1 MSCDASFPSLVVPP
15 RRYTADDAGGREDK
29 FGWLGS
35 ATPNISV
42 ADSKLEFSLNFSRA
56 GVLAVEYLKSY
67 DWNGTVALSV
77 DGAQLH
83 ENALSAHWED
93 RSTQRATTTFA
104 FGTHMN
110 INSQSRKRL
119 PNQYHIRGFAAGV
132 HNVSFFVRLPPQ
144 TTAARFKL
152 YALVTCQESKG
163 GGALKNVTVVPKGGG
178 ALNNVTVVPNGG
190 GALKNVTVLPKGG
203 GAMKG
208 LTAVPN
214 GGGTLKS
221 VTAVTK
227 GVSNAWRDAR
237 GTEKVRLARHWRS
250 WKPHHS

>member
-1 MSCDASFPSLVVPP
+1 M
-15 RRYTADDAGGREDK
+15 
-29 FGWLGS
+29 
-35 ATPNISV
+35 

-56 GVLAVEYLKSY
+56 GILAVEYLKSY

-163 GGALKNVTVVPKGGG
+163 GGALKNVTVVPKGAG
-178 ALNNVTVVPNGG
+178 A
-190 GALKNVTVLPKGG
+190 
-203 GAMKG
+203 
-208 LTAVPN
+208 
-214 GGGTLKS
+214 LKS
-221 VTAVTK
+221 VTAATK
-227 GVSNAWRDAR
+227 GVSNAWRDAHGLAR
-237 GTEKVRLARHWRS
+237 GTDKVRLARHWRL
-250 WKPHHS
+250 WKPDHS

>member
-1 MSCDASFPSLVVPP
+1 M
-15 RRYTADDAGGREDK
+15 
-29 FGWLGS
+29 
-35 ATPNISV
+35 

-77 DGAQLH
+77 DGVQLH

-163 GGALKNVTVVPKGGG
+163 GGALKNVTVVPKG
-178 ALNNVTVVPNGG
+178 A
-190 GALKNVTVLPKGG
+190 GALKNVTVPKGG
-203 GAMKG
+203 GTLKG
-208 LTAVPN
+208 VTVVPN

-237 GTEKVRLARHWRS
+237 GTDKVRLARHWRS
-250 WKPHHS
+250 WKPGHS

>member
-1 MSCDASFPSLVVPP
+1 MSRDASFPSLVVPP
-15 RRYTADDAGGREDK
+15 RRYTADDAGGRADK

-110 INSQSRKRL
+110 ITSQSRKRL

-132 HNVSFFVRLPPQ
+132 HNVIIFRPSPAKNHGRSVQ
-144 TTAARFKL
+144 
-152 YALVTCQESKG
+152 ALRACHMPGIQGRRNAEECDRRAERRRSAEECDRAERRR
-163 GGALKNVTVVPKGGG
+163 GA
-178 ALNNVTVVPNGG
+178 
-190 GALKNVTVLPKGG
+190 
-203 GAMKG
+203 
-208 LTAVPN
+208 
-214 GGGTLKS
+214 
-221 VTAVTK
+221 
-227 GVSNAWRDAR
+227 
-237 GTEKVRLARHWRS
+237 EKCDCGDERCFERLAGRARTCARYR
-250 WKPHHS
+250 

>member
-1 MSCDASFPSLVVPP
+1 M
-15 RRYTADDAGGREDK
+15 
-29 FGWLGS
+29 
-35 ATPNISV
+35 

-77 DGAQLH
+77 DGVQLH

-104 FGTHMN
+104 FGTHIN
-110 INSQSRKRL
+110 INRQSRKRL

-132 HNVSFFVRLPPQ
+132 HNVSFFVRLPQ
-144 TTAARFKL
+144 KTTAARFKL

-163 GGALKNVTVVPKGGG
+163 GETLKNVTVVPKGGG
-178 ALNNVTVVPNGG
+178 AL
-190 GALKNVTVLPKGG
+190 KNVTAVPKGA
-203 GAMKG
+203 GA
-208 LTAVPN
+208 
-214 GGGTLKS
+214 LKS

-227 GVSNAWRDAR
+227 GGSNAWRDAR
-237 GTEKVRLARHWRS
+237 GTEKVRLARHWRL
-250 WKPHHS
+250 WKPDHS

>member
-1 MSCDASFPSLVVPP
+1 M
-15 RRYTADDAGGREDK
+15 
-29 FGWLGS
+29 
-35 ATPNISV
+35 

-77 DGAQLH
+77 DGVQLH
-83 ENALSAHWED
+83 EDALSAHWED

-104 FGTHMN
+104 FGTHIN
-110 INSQSRKRL
+110 INRQSRKRL

-132 HNVSFFVRLPPQ
+132 HNVSFFVRLPQ
-144 TTAARFKL
+144 KTTAARFKL

-163 GGALKNVTVVPKGGG
+163 GGTLKNVTVVPKGGG
-178 ALNNVTVVPNGG
+178 AL
-190 GALKNVTVLPKGG
+190 KNVTAVPKGAAG
-203 GAMKG
+203 VLKSV
-208 LTAVPN
+208 TAVPN

-250 WKPHHS
+250 WKPHNS

>member
-1 MSCDASFPSLVVPP
+1 M
-15 RRYTADDAGGREDK
+15 
-29 FGWLGS
+29 
-35 ATPNISV
+35 

-132 HNVSFFVRLPPQ
+132 HNVSFFVRLPPK

-163 GGALKNVTVVPKGGG
+163 GGTLKNVTVVPKGGG
-178 ALNNVTVVPNGG
+178 ALKNVTVVPNGG
-190 GALKNVTVLPKGG
+190 GTLKGV
-203 GAMKG
+203 
-208 LTAVPN
+208 TAVPN

-237 GTEKVRLARHWRS
+237 GTEKVGLARHWRS

>member
-1 MSCDASFPSLVVPP
+1 M
-15 RRYTADDAGGREDK
+15 
-29 FGWLGS
+29 
-35 ATPNISV
+35 
-42 ADSKLEFSLNFSRA
+42 ADSKLEFLLNFSRA

-132 HNVSFFVRLPPQ
+132 HNVSFFVRLPPK

-163 GGALKNVTVVPKGGG
+163 GGTLKNVTVVPKG
-178 ALNNVTVVPNGG
+178 A
-190 GALKNVTVLPKGG
+190 GALKNVTVPKGA
-203 GAMKG
+203 GALKSV
-208 LTAVPN
+208 TAVPN

-237 GTEKVRLARHWRS
+237 GTEKVGLARHWRS
-250 WKPHHS
+250 WKPGHS

>member
-1 MSCDASFPSLVVPP
+1 M
-15 RRYTADDAGGREDK
+15 
-29 FGWLGS
+29 
-35 ATPNISV
+35 

-77 DGAQLH
+77 DGVQLH

-104 FGTHMN
+104 FGTRMN

-163 GGALKNVTVVPKGGG
+163 GGTLKNVTVVPKG
-178 ALNNVTVVPNGG
+178 A
-190 GALKNVTVLPKGG
+190 GALKNVTVPKGG
-203 GAMKG
+203 GALKSV
-208 LTAVPN
+208 TAVPN

-250 WKPHHS
+250 WKPGHS

>member
-1 MSCDASFPSLVVPP
+1 MSRDASFPSLVVPP
-15 RRYTADDAGGREDK
+15 RRYTADDAGGRADK

-104 FGTHMN
+104 FGTRMN
-110 INSQSRKRL
+110 INSQSLKRL
-119 PNQYHIRGFAAGV
+119 PNQYHISEASPPASTTSHSSSASRHKPRPLGSSSTRLSHARNPRAAE
-132 HNVSFFVRLPPQ
+132 R
-144 TTAARFKL
+144 
-152 YALVTCQESKG
+152 
-163 GGALKNVTVVPKGGG
+163 
-178 ALNNVTVVPNGG
+178 
-190 GALKNVTVLPKGG
+190 
-203 GAMKG
+203 
-208 LTAVPN
+208 
-214 GGGTLKS
+214 
-221 VTAVTK
+221 
-227 GVSNAWRDAR
+227 
-237 GTEKVRLARHWRS
+237 
-250 WKPHHS
+250 

>member
-1 MSCDASFPSLVVPP
+1 MSRDASFPSLVVPP
-15 RRYTADDAGGREDK
+15 RRYTADDAGGRADK

-132 HNVSFFVRLPPQ
+132 HNVSFFVRLPPK

-163 GGALKNVTVVPKGGG
+163 GGTLKNVTVVPKGGG

-190 GALKNVTVLPKGG
+190 GTLKGV
-203 GAMKG
+203 
-208 LTAVPN
+208 TAVPN

-250 WKPHHS
+250 WKPGHS

>member
-1 MSCDASFPSLVVPP
+1 M
-15 RRYTADDAGGREDK
+15 
-29 FGWLGS
+29 
-35 ATPNISV
+35 

-104 FGTHMN
+104 FGTRMN
-110 INSQSRKRL
+110 INSQSLKRL

-163 GGALKNVTVVPKGGG
+163 GGALKNVTVVPKG
-178 ALNNVTVVPNGG
+178 A
-190 GALKNVTVLPKGG
+190 GALKNVTVPKGA
-203 GAMKG
+203 GALKSV
-208 LTAVPN
+208 TAVPN

-250 WKPHHS
+250 WKPGHS

>member
-1 MSCDASFPSLVVPP
+1 MSREASFPSLVVPP
-15 RRYTADDAGGREDK
+15 RRYTADDAGGRADK

-132 HNVSFFVRLPPQ
+132 HNVSFFVRLPQ
-144 TTAARFKL
+144 KTTAARFKL

-163 GGALKNVTVVPKGGG
+163 GETLKNVTVVPKGGG
-178 ALNNVTVVPNGG
+178 AL
-190 GALKNVTVLPKGG
+190 KNVTAVPKGA
-203 GAMKG
+203 GA
-208 LTAVPN
+208 
-214 GGGTLKS
+214 LKS

>member
-1 MSCDASFPSLVVPP
+1 M
-15 RRYTADDAGGREDK
+15 
-29 FGWLGS
+29 
-35 ATPNISV
+35 

-163 GGALKNVTVVPKGGG
+163 GGTLKNVTVVPKG
-178 ALNNVTVVPNGG
+178 A
-190 GALKNVTVLPKGG
+190 GALKSV
-203 GAMKG
+203 
-208 LTAVPN
+208 TAVPN

-250 WKPHHS
+250 WKPGHS

>member
-1 MSCDASFPSLVVPP
+1 M
-15 RRYTADDAGGREDK
+15 
-29 FGWLGS
+29 
-35 ATPNISV
+35 

-77 DGAQLH
+77 DGVQLH
-83 ENALSAHWED
+83 EDALSAHWED

-104 FGTHMN
+104 FGTHIN
-110 INSQSRKRL
+110 INRQSRKRL

-132 HNVSFFVRLPPQ
+132 HNVSFFVRLPQ
-144 TTAARFKL
+144 KTTAARFKL

-163 GGALKNVTVVPKGGG
+163 GGTLKNVTIVPK
-178 ALNNVTVVPNGG
+178 GG
-190 GALKNVTVLPKGG
+190 GALKNVTAVPKGAA
-203 GAMKG
+203 GA
-208 LTAVPN
+208 
-214 GGGTLKS
+214 LKT

-250 WKPHHS
+250 WKPHNS

>member
-1 MSCDASFPSLVVPP
+1 M
-15 RRYTADDAGGREDK
+15 
-29 FGWLGS
+29 
-35 ATPNISV
+35 

-77 DGAQLH
+77 DGVQLH
-83 ENALSAHWED
+83 EDALSAHWED

-104 FGTHMN
+104 FGTHIN
-110 INSQSRKRL
+110 INRQSRKRL

-132 HNVSFFVRLPPQ
+132 HNVSFFVRLPQ
-144 TTAARFKL
+144 KTTAARFKL

-163 GGALKNVTVVPKGGG
+163 GGTLKNVTVVPKGGG
-178 ALNNVTVVPNGG
+178 AL
-190 GALKNVTVLPKGG
+190 KNVTAVPKGA
-203 GAMKG
+203 GA
-208 LTAVPN
+208 
-214 GGGTLKS
+214 LKS

-250 WKPHHS
+250 WKPHNS

>member
-1 MSCDASFPSLVVPP
+1 MSREASFPSLVVPP
-15 RRYTADDAGGREDK
+15 RRYTADDAGGRADK

-77 DGAQLH
+77 DGVQLH
-83 ENALSAHWED
+83 EDALSAHWED

-104 FGTHMN
+104 FGTHIN
-110 INSQSRKRL
+110 INRQSRKRL

-132 HNVSFFVRLPPQ
+132 HNVSFFVRLPQ
-144 TTAARFKL
+144 KTTAARFKL

-163 GGALKNVTVVPKGGG
+163 GGTLKNVTVVPKGGG
-178 ALNNVTVVPNGG
+178 AL
-190 GALKNVTVLPKGG
+190 KNVTAVPKGAAG
-203 GAMKG
+203 VLKSV
-208 LTAVPN
+208 TAVPN

-227 GVSNAWRDAR
+227 GGSNAWRDAR

-250 WKPHHS
+250 WKPHNS

>member
-1 MSCDASFPSLVVPP
+1 M
-15 RRYTADDAGGREDK
+15 
-29 FGWLGS
+29 
-35 ATPNISV
+35 

-132 HNVSFFVRLPPQ
+132 HNVSFFVRLPQ
-144 TTAARFKL
+144 KTTAARFKL

-163 GGALKNVTVVPKGGG
+163 GETLKNVTVVPKGGG
-178 ALNNVTVVPNGG
+178 AL
-190 GALKNVTVLPKGG
+190 KNVT
-203 GAMKG
+203 
-208 LTAVPN
+208 AVP
-214 GGGTLKS
+214 
-221 VTAVTK
+221 K

-250 WKPHHS
+250 WKPGHS

>member
-1 MSCDASFPSLVVPP
+1 MSRDASFPSLVVLP
-15 RRYTADDAGGREDK
+15 RRYTADDAGGRADK

-152 YALVTCQESKG
+152 YAFVTCQESKG
-163 GGALKNVTVVPKGGG
+163 GGTLKNVTVVPKGGG
-178 ALNNVTVVPNGG
+178 ALKNVTVVPNGG
-190 GALKNVTVLPKGG
+190 GTLKGV
-203 GAMKG
+203 
-208 LTAVPN
+208 TAVPN

-250 WKPHHS
+250 WKPGHS

>member
-1 MSCDASFPSLVVPP
+1 M
-15 RRYTADDAGGREDK
+15 
-29 FGWLGS
+29 
-35 ATPNISV
+35 

-77 DGAQLH
+77 DGVQLH
-83 ENALSAHWED
+83 EDALSAHWED

-163 GGALKNVTVVPKGGG
+163 GGALKNVTVVPKG
-178 ALNNVTVVPNGG
+178 A
-190 GALKNVTVLPKGG
+190 GALKNVTAVPNGG
-203 GAMKG
+203 TLKSV
-208 LTAVPN
+208 TAVPN
-214 GGGTLKS
+214 GGGTLKSVTAVPNSGGTLKS

-250 WKPHHS
+250 WKPGHS